1 MSHIHHVVL
10 DEADTLLDDS
20 FNEKLCHFLRKF
32 QVSILQT
39 LSVLSCCGL
48 FNDIVELLNWSGWC
62 METLKLKEKGMG
74 LVKHFIE
81 HFGCILD

>member
-1 MSHIHHVVL
+1 MSHVHHVVL

-48 FNDIVELLNWSGWC
+48 FNDTVKLLN
-62 METLKLKEKGMG
+62 
-74 LVKHFIE
+74 
-81 HFGCILD
+81 

>member
-1 MSHIHHVVL
+1 MSHVHHVVL

-39 LSVLSCCGL
+39 LSVLL
-48 FNDIVELLNWSGWC
+48 AIV
-62 METLKLKEKGMG
+62 
-74 LVKHFIE
+74 VF
-81 HFGCILD
+81 

>member
-1 MSHIHHVVL
+1 MRHVNHVVL

-32 QVSILQT
+32 QVSILHT

-48 FNDIVELLNWSGWC
+48 FKDTVKLLN
-62 METLKLKEKGMG
+62 
-74 LVKHFIE
+74 
-81 HFGCILD
+81 